1 MRPAKPIT
9 PPKKLGALVS
19 AEELGKL
26 FSLTTRRIQQL
37 AADGVLP
44 RAIKGRWETV
54 AAIMAMGKWFQRDGE
69 ELKRVKLE
77 KLQAERDL
85 KQIERD
91 ERKKLLI
98 PFATAHAQA
107 GEAGGYYASEL
118 DRWSREMPPTLA
130 GLGAVEIS
138 KIMDVRKEEMRRILM
153 EKLEAIGT

>member
-44 RAIKGRWETV
+44 RAVKGRWETV
-54 AAIMAMGKWFQRDGE
+54 PAIMAMGKWFQRDGE

-91 ERKKLLI
+91 EARRLLMPI
-98 PFATAHAQA
+98 ASARAQA
-107 GEAGGYYASEL
+107 GEASGHFMSEL
-118 DRWSREMPPTLA
+118 ERWTREMPPTLA
-130 GLGAVEIS
+130 GLGCIEIF
-138 KIMDVRKEEMRRILM
+138 KIMTVRQEQIRKSLT
-153 EKLEAIGT
+153 EKLNAIAK